1 MVVWAKV
8 DKRPKFPKARSD
20 IANKLILTTKIR
32 EMKTKYLLGALTFPF
47 VMAACT
53 NDDFEVVNNGG
64 QNLEGDMIELP
75 DNFALVGTK
84 AAGADTR
91 AGVINGRVGW
101 YPVGE
106 KALDA
111 TTILNEC
118 NWDRIGLAWLNAVG
132 AQDGRVYTNYT
143 FRHYGWLNEGATEAL
158 YDKCND
164 NVLTNGVW
172 FTGDVAQASQF
183 KKWSG
188 SAETNVTNFWNGTDA
203 YQFES
208 TNFKAAGVD
217 ANRGL
222 FHTDCGTIFGGQYLV
237 YYPFNEELKD
247 IDHLSAISAT
257 EFTNKDSKSTAITAE
272 KYEGDYATN
281 LAPGYFMVG
290 RTSVDGGVQAAEF
303 TLGQLSGMVAL
314 KVMNET
320 GSAINNIKT
329 AVIYAKEGKFYTSVK
344 LDATKIVN
352 NESAALGEQLYY
364 NKEQAETAVTLISR
378 ASENKNGITIADDAY
393 TVFGFAALPTTINDY
408 LVIIQDKDGN
418 TYATEITDPLT
429 VKPLAW
435 SGITISAK
443 APNANELYAYDEASF
458 KQAIEKAKSAA
469 KADNP
474 VTIYLLGTVTLTES
488 ENIPAYVTVKA
499 MTEDDKL
506 VVSRH
511 ETKAVNLFVMKN
523 ATLDCSV
530 DIQGQG
536 CCGLKPG
543 TMEMNGTLEADRVIN
558 NFGSTIVFGKYAN
571 ASSEVE
577 SVIEGV
583 INNVKDPENEA
594 CVLGSITVNPYTT
607 VSLYGT
613 LVNDGSVTI
622 QTSGTGDTGTDGTL
636 NIYGTGKLN
645 NNNEVTLYGNLAT
658 NGEGQ
663 FNNNKTFTVKVSA
676 QITSK
681 GVTNQADAA
690 EYICEV
696 NSDRRYID
704 AINNASDAIHYTTLV
719 RFVDGENFDKSDV
732 VTYAIEP
739 NTTDG
744 KVTNKLNKVINFES
758 EISSDKVL
766 TLTGVDVT
774 VGESE
779 TTHKAT
785 TIGELTIVKGG
796 FVMDHKTLTV
806 AEFNVDY
813 KEAAQRWFQVNEK
826 LNVSGDVNISNY
838 IRNGGTPDLAFKK
851 GVTVGGNMTVDN
863 TGNENILF
871 TKGTESEIMGYVEVN
886 ANGMMKFEA
895 NSVTTIRGDQGFM
908 NDGKVDIV
916 PATAVTGQDVA
927 ARVICKTF
935 TNFGNRNNWL
945 NGSYPQDI
953 L

>member
-1 MVVWAKV
+1 
-8 DKRPKFPKARSD
+8 
-20 IANKLILTTKIR
+20 
-32 EMKTKYLLGALTFPF
+32 MKTKYLLGALTFPF

-64 QNLEGDMIELP
+64 GQNLEGDMIELP

-84 AAGADTR
+84 TAGADTR
-91 AGVINGRVGW
+91 AGLINGRLGW
-101 YPVGE
+101 YPVGD

-118 NWDRIGLAWLNAVG
+118 NWDRIGLAWLNAAG

-143 FRHYGWLNEGATEAL
+143 FRHYGWLNAGATEAL

-172 FTGDVAQASQF
+172 FTGDATQASQF

-188 SAETNVTNFWNGTDA
+188 SAEENVTSFWNGTNSA
-203 YQFES
+203 YQFET
-208 TNFKAAGVD
+208 TNFNTAGVD

-222 FHTDCGTIFGGQYLV
+222 FRTDCGTIFGGQYLV
-237 YYPFNEELKD
+237 YYPFNEDLKD
-247 IDHLSAISAT
+247 IDHLSAISTT
-257 EFTNKDSKSTAITAE
+257 EFTNKDNRSTAITTAR
-272 KYEGDYATN
+272 YTGDYATY
-281 LAPGYFMVG
+281 LAPEYFMVG

-314 KVMNET
+314 KVTNET
-320 GSAINNIKT
+320 GGDIKNIT
-329 AVIYAKEGKFYTSVK
+329 NAVIYAKEGKFYTSVK
-344 LDATKIVN
+344 LDATKIVDEN
-352 NESAALGEQLYY
+352 SAALGEQLYY

-378 ASENKNGITIADDAY
+378 ASNKTDGVTISDDAY
-393 TVFGFAALPTTINDY
+393 TIFGFAALPTTINDY

-418 TYATEITDPLT
+418 TYAEPNTTPLT
-429 VKPLAW
+429 VKPLSW
-435 SGITISAK
+435 SGIEISAK

-458 KQAIEKAKSAA
+458 KLAITKAKAA
-469 KADNP
+469 ANVNKP
-474 VTIYLLGTVTLTES
+474 VKIYLLGTVTLTES
-488 ENIPAYVTVKA
+488 IDIPAYVTVEA

-511 ETKAVNLFVMKN
+511 ETTAVNLFVMKD

-543 TMEMNGTLEADRVIN
+543 TMIMNGDLEANRVIN
-558 NFGSTIVFGKYAN
+558 NFGSTITFGKYADK
-571 ASSEVE
+571 SRMVE
-577 SVIEGV
+577 SVIDGV

-594 CVLGSITVNPYTT
+594 CVLGSITIEPYTT
-607 VSLYGT
+607 VSLNGT
-613 LVNDGSVTI
+613 LVNDGNVTI
-622 QTSGTGDTGTDGTL
+622 ETSGTGDTGTDGTL
-636 NIYGTGKLN
+636 NIYTTGKLDN
-645 NNNEVTLYGNLAT
+645 NNAVTLYGNLAT
-658 NGEGQ
+658 NEKGQ

-681 GVTNQADAA
+681 GVTNQPDEA

-696 NSDRRYID
+696 NSDVRYAD

-719 RFVDGENFDKSDV
+719 RFVDGNNFTGDDV

-744 KVTNKLNKVINFES
+744 KITNKKNRVIDFES
-758 EISSDKVL
+758 KISSDKVL
-766 TLTGVDVT
+766 ALTGVDVE
-774 VGESE
+774 VSESE

-785 TIGELTIVKGG
+785 TIGKLTIVGGG
-796 FVMDHKTLTV
+796 FVMNHKTLTV
-806 AEFNVDY
+806 AELNVAY
-813 KEAAQRWFQVNEK
+813 AEASERWFQVNEK
-826 LNVSGDVNISNY
+826 LNVSGNVNISNFEKTA
-838 IRNGGTPDLAFKK
+838 GQKDLAFNK
-851 GVTVGGNMTVDN
+851 GIAVGGNMTVDK
-863 TGNENILF
+863 THGENILF
-871 TKGTESEIMGYVEVN
+871 AKGTESEIKGYMDVN
-886 ANGMMKFEA
+886 ADAQMKFEA
-895 NSVTTIRGDQGFM
+895 NSETFIRGEQGFM
-908 NDGKVDIV
+908 NDGQVNIV
-916 PATAVTGQDVA
+916 PATAVSGGDVA

-935 TNFGNRNNWL
+935 TNFGNKSKWL